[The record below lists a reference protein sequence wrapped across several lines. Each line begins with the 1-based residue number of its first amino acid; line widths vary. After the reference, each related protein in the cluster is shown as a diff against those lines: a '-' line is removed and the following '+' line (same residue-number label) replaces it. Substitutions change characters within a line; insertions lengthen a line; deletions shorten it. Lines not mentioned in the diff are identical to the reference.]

1 MKRPLAL
8 AVLSAMLA
16 GSAAPAFA
24 QCAMC
29 RASIEGS
36 AEGRRVSADLNRAIL
51 VLFAAPYLVSGTCAT
66 FLFRRR
72 IRSFLKERLSR
83 RP

>member
-1 MKRPLAL
+1 VSAFAL
-8 AVLSAMLA
+8 AVLLA
-16 GSAAPAFA
+16 GGAAPAFA

-72 IRSFLKERLSR
+72 ISSFLKEQLSR
-83 RP
+83 RR

>member
-1 MKRPLAL
+1 MASAAAL
-8 AVLSAMLA
+8 AASLA
-16 GSAAPAFA
+16 VSAAPAFA

-36 AEGRRVSADLNRAIL
+36 AEGRGVSTDLNRAIL
-51 VLFAAPYLVSGTCAT
+51 VLFAAPYLVSGTSAT

-72 IRSFLKERLSR
+72 IRTFLKKQLSR
-83 RP
+83 CS